1 MTQVDLWPDT
11 FSFEKLNAPVN
22 LLREQAALL
31 GKKTNN
37 LVQADVKQDKS
48 SSREFTYSFFLT
60 APALNY
66 QYRLFQIHHDVSL
79 YPVIVRVE
87 KAILVEISADF
98 ERASAK
104 QFDLTDL
111 IAAMEPNVEHEDVR
125 VKGLRAQSEEEF
137 INLVREILNSTKTVR
152 IISALLAQVDPNWES
167 PPF

>member
-11 FSFEKLNAPVN
+11 FSIEGLNAPVN

-48 SSREFTYSFFLT
+48 SFGKFTYSFYLA

-79 YPVIVRVE
+79 YPVIVLVE
-87 KAILVEISADF
+87 NAISVEISADF
-98 ERASAK
+98 ERASK
-104 QFDLTDL
+104 QFNLTDL
-111 IAAMEPNVEHEDVR
+111 AKMMDPSAEREDVR
-125 VKGLRAQSEEEF
+125 FKGLQAQSEEEF
-137 INLVREILNSTKTVR
+137 VSLVREVLNSTKTVR
-152 IISALLAQVDPNWES
+152 IISALLAQVDPNWN
-167 PPF
+167 PLPF